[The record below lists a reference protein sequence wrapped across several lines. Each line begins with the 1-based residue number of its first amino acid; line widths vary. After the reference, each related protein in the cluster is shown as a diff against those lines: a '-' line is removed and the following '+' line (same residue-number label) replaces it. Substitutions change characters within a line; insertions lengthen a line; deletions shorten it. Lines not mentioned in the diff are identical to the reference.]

1 MSPGKARRRVLA
13 SLVAIAAAVSVCWAS
28 AADAATVTVGSPI
41 TTYLDGGDVGTNG
54 SDTTVAN
61 LTLPEAGAHATSP
74 VSGTIVQWRVV
85 TLGTGQ
91 YALRVM
97 RPAGGTAYTGAGIAA
112 QTISTPGSY
121 TFTANLPIQA
131 GDLIGMDLPDNNGI
145 AATNI
150 TGGSHS
156 TWVPSIPDGGPAASP
171 VFDNIGEAAFNAD
184 VQSPDPVATP
194 PTQKKCKKKKHRA
207 A

>member
-1 MSPGKARRRVLA
+1 MH
-13 SLVAIAAAVSVCWAS
+13 
-28 AADAATVTVGSPI
+28 
-41 TTYLDGGDVGTNG
+41 TYLDGGDLGTNG
-54 SDTTVAN
+54 SATTVAN
-61 LTLPEAGAHATSP
+61 LILPEADAHATSP
-74 VSGTIVQWRVV
+74 VNGTIVQWRVV

-97 RPAGGTAYTGAGIAA
+97 RPAGGDAYTGVGISA
-112 QTISTPGSY
+112 QTISSPGSY
-121 TFTANLPIQA
+121 TFAASLPIQA

-156 TWVPSIPDGGPAASP
+156 TWVPSIPEGSPASP
-171 VFDNIGEAAFNAD
+171 VFSNIGEAAFNAD
-184 VQSPDPVATP
+184 VQFPDAAAAPP
-194 PTQKKCKKKKHRA
+194 PTQKKCKKKKHKRSASAAKKCKKKKHRA